1 MSKWPQP
8 RNYSQS
14 ANTNQKKHKLMNA
27 NNNPT
32 RTVEQPI
39 DERKSLEI
47 ISRMIADTSQKIEQN
62 SSYHFLAWG
71 YTTVLISVF
80 EYFVWVADLNKSWL
94 WAWWLIPVIGGI
106 ATYIL
111 NRRQNQLG
119 ARPKSY
125 VDRSVSAV
133 WTVLGLSS
141 LYAYF
146 VFFDA
151 GVFLFLIVFMMGI
164 GTTITGE
171 ICRQRLLTVCGAVS
185 ILLAVIFP
193 LKRWF
198 ITQYTI
204 TDPAVIYADII
215 IFAAIF
221 VVMMIVPGHIFIHR
235 AKKQQN
241 NA

>member
-1 MSKWPQP
+1 MNKMQNP
-8 RNYSQS
+8 
-14 ANTNQKKHKLMNA
+14 ANSID
-27 NNNPT
+27 
-32 RTVEQPI
+32 QPI

-71 YTTVLISVF
+71 YTAVLVSLF
-80 EYFVWVADLNKSWL
+80 EYIVCVADLNKSWL
-94 WAWWLIPVIGGI
+94 WAWWLIPVIGGV
-106 ATYIL
+106 ATYL
-111 NRRQNQLG
+111 LTRREKQS

-125 VDRSVSAV
+125 IDRSVNAV

-141 LYAYF
+141 LCSYLL
-146 VFFDA
+146 FFDNA
-151 GVFLFLIVFMMGI
+151 NLFLFFIVFMMGI

-171 ICRQRLLTVCGAVS
+171 ICRQRPLTLCGAIS
-185 ILLAVIFP
+185 IVLSAVFP

-198 ITQYTI
+198 ITQYAI
-204 TDPAVIYADII
+204 TEPAVLYADIL
-215 IFAAIF
+215 IFAVIF

-235 AKKQQN
+235 AKKQRN